1 MFGAML
7 LSCLY
12 NSSVS
17 EKTTA
22 GVIVCC
28 VIGCISNGALMIVQ
42 KLFGVYAAGQSLTVF
57 NLFTFCLCALFS
69 VLVLI
74 VIKAYNKVHNV
85 AQIPSDFSYRK
96 SALPI
101 VLLGGSIFIINW
113 TMTTLAG
120 IIDAAVLFPVATGVT
135 LSLIAIVSSVMF
147 KEKLKL
153 LSILSIVVMIGGVI
167 LLNL

>member
-42 KLFGVYAAGQSLTVF
+42 KLFGVYAADQSLTVF
-57 NLFTFCLCALFS
+57 NLFAFCLCALFS

-101 VLLGGSIFIINW
+101 VLLGGVDIYNQ
-113 TMTTLAG
+113 LDHDYACRYYRC
-120 IIDAAVLFPVATGVT
+120 
-135 LSLIAIVSSVMF
+135 
-147 KEKLKL
+147 
-153 LSILSIVVMIGGVI
+153 GGVI
-167 LLNL
+167 SRCYGSDTIAYSDSLIGDVQRKIKAFKHFIDSCNDRRRNFA